1 MNRATTL
8 IEKHSN
14 VLTNQLLKAAYADVL
29 LSTISDIIQEIQ
41 INFSPN
47 ICEYMGEYAALWSS
61 TFRHAVI
68 GHRWDDAFKTCLS
81 NPLEDRREK
90 NFKRLVLAMT
100 EAGVLNKLINNVLFT
115 VVDWQSSSSNMD
127 IDDGQGTNM
136 IDLYELA
143 AEVLVQTASEYDN
156 IENWPTWHL
165 IYIRCRL

>member
-1 MNRATTL
+1 
-8 IEKHSN
+8 
-14 VLTNQLLKAAYADVL
+14 
-29 LSTISDIIQEIQ
+29 
-41 INFSPN
+41 
-47 ICEYMGEYAALWSS
+47 
-61 TFRHAVI
+61 
-68 GHRWDDAFKTCLS
+68 
-81 NPLEDRREK
+81 
-90 NFKRLVLAMT
+90 MT